1 MKKYIVTL
9 IVAASCMTA
18 VAESETIDGITW
30 YYMVSNRCAYIGGVS
45 SSVSGAI
52 TIPSTLGRCAVAGI
66 EKDVFRSCTSITR
79 VKIPEGVRHIGRYS
93 FYDCTRLQSVELPA
107 SLEELGNNAFL
118 MCSQLTE
125 VHVCSP
131 SHLREIGNGAFCYC
145 DLRSFTV
152 PASTRSIGDAAF
164 SHCMNLSELQIQSGV
179 TNIGWNA
186 FDDCQGLE
194 SIVIPESVITMG
206 SGMLA
211 GCRNLRQITIPFV
224 GSEVGNTGTNS
235 ALLGWMFEPSHGNL
249 DYGDRYVARQYFN
262 STQYGEYL
270 IPKTLTDVRITKE
283 TVLGTGALMG
293 CRGLLNVEIP
303 ECVTN
308 IGERAFS
315 GCSGLTCVKI
325 PNGVTGIGDAAFS
338 NCTRVTTF
346 RFEGNAPMMNGTGHF
361 ASVPSACTAYV
372 YPGSTRWGVTI
383 PGRWKG
389 INIEYLKSVV
399 FDANGGTV
407 TADARWFVDGE
418 AIGVLPIP
426 MWTGYTFDGWY
437 TTAIGG
443 TKIEETTTVFADM
456 TCYAVWHP
464 FPPVFVPGSGTTF
477 DDSLAVSI
485 SSEAEGAII
494 HYTTD
499 GSVPT
504 ADSPVYRR
512 FRINGKTIVKA
523 VAEKNGMLSDVVT
536 AEYALGQCDNPVITP
551 SDGATFEWSGEQV
564 SISWQGEDGVLR
576 YTTDG
581 SDPTPTSPI
590 YEGMFTINDSTV
602 IKAKAFGDQFF
613 DSAVVTANI
622 TRVWVNVATPVVD
635 AATSFTGSKT
645 KVSISCATAGAVVR
659 YTLNGNE
666 PNSHSTKYTGPFYVT
681 DSCTVKA
688 YATKAD
694 YLASAVVTQAV
705 EKVWNIGDTMGKP
718 DHEFTTDGTGGVGW
732 IRIEDVTAPNGE
744 AMKSGTITHNQSS
757 VLSTTVM
764 GPGTLTFSWRT
775 SCEDSGG
782 QYDWDHAEFAVD
794 GTAVLKRDGIN
805 SWTNESVR
813 IVGEGEHVVTWTY
826 KKDDVESEGADTVYV
841 AGYGWVSD
849 YTETKTTVVPVP
861 YVWLTAHEPDVVDEY
876 ESYEASAKSK
886 AANGR
891 KVWECYVLG
900 LDPESTTND
909 FRITSFPMKADGTP
923 DLENIVFD
931 PPEARWNVEGARPV
945 VKGAVSLDGG
955 WQTVTEENKGIF
967 RFFKV
972 EVVLP

>member
-1 MKKYIVTL
+1 MRKHI
-9 IVAASCMTA
+9 AALVVVVSCMTA
-18 VAESETIDGITW
+18 FAESETIDGITW
-30 YYMVSNRCAYIGGVS
+30 YYTVSNKCAYIGRVL
-45 SSVSGAI
+45 SSVSGDI
-52 TIPSTLGRCAVAGI
+52 TIPSTLGRYVVAGI
-66 EKDVFRSCTSITR
+66 EKDVFKSCTSITS

-93 FYDCTRLQSVELPA
+93 FYNCTKLQSVELPA

-164 SHCMNLSELQIQSGV
+164 SCCMNLSDLQIQSGV
-179 TNIGWNA
+179 TNIGFNA
-186 FDDCQGLE
+186 FGQCQGLE
-194 SIVIPESVITMG
+194 SIVIPESVVTMG

-211 GCRNLRQITIPFV
+211 DCRNLRQITIPFV
-224 GSEVGNTGTNS
+224 GSEIGNTGTNS

-270 IPKTLTDVRITKE
+270 IPKTLTDVKITKE

-622 TRVWVNVATPVVD
+622 TRVWMNVATPVVD

-718 DHEFTTDGTGGVGW
+718 DHEFTTGGNGGGAGW
-732 IRIEDVTAPNGE
+732 IRVVDATAPNGE
-744 AMKSGTITHNQSS
+744 AMKSGAITHNQQS
-757 VLSTTVM
+757 VLETKVM
-764 GPGTLTFSWRT
+764 GPGTLTFSWRS

-794 GTAVLKRDGIN
+794 GTVLLWRDGIN
-805 SWTNESVR
+805 SWTNETVR
-813 IVGEGEHVVTWTY
+813 IDGVGEHTVMWTY
-826 KKDDVESEGADTVYV
+826 KKDDVESDGDDAAYV
-841 AGYGWVSD
+841 AGYGWTAD
-849 YTETKTTVVPVP
+849 YTETKTTSVPVP
-861 YVWLTAHEPDVVDEY
+861 YVWLLQHDPEIVDEFEAY
-876 ESYEASAKSK
+876 ETAAKAT
-886 AANGR
+886 AANGYN
-891 KVWECYVLG
+891 KVWECYVAG
-900 LDPESTTND
+900 ISPTNETARFTAAIEMVD
-909 FRITSFPMKADGTP
+909 GVPQITWSP
-923 DLENIVFD
+923 DLNTNGIERTYTIWGKTNLTD
-931 PPEARWNVEGARPV
+931 GVEWECPTNSAH
-945 VKGAVSLDGG
+945 
-955 WQTVTEENKGIF
+955 

-972 EVVLP
+972 TVEMP